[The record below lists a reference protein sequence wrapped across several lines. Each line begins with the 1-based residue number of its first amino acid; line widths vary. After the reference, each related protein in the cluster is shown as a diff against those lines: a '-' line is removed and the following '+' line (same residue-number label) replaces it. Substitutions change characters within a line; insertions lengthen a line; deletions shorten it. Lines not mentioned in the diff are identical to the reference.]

1 MNNEQRMLDEVK
13 RYLSDDTYD
22 YAMMIDGAW
31 GSGKTYFVKEVL
43 NKELNAIK
51 IRGINNRV
59 RYYSAC
65 GMESLGEFKETMIYD
80 LLERKADEIHD
91 IISQDLRANAA
102 AIADEDPE
110 DTSELKGPVEQVLET
125 KKKLVRDIIEEQREG
140 RQKRLASLKATR
152 AFRIAV
158 DIGGKMVTGLLKSK
172 VPFLGAVDARDYL
185 ADVEELQDYVFI
197 IDDIERC
204 SFSVAGLLGFINE
217 MVEHVHAKVILV
229 INEDALLRKQK
240 DPRFLGEYLDYL
252 GIKEKLVGTVLKYSS
267 DDPAVLDK
275 LIRGELEEGS
285 LFRNGM
291 LIRIPDFVEKME
303 SMKYHNLRT
312 FQFFLSRLKNIEE
325 QLKSA
330 EAGDETENA
339 ADGIGIRDD
348 VVENLLTELFDIC
361 LNFRIA
367 ATAAEKEYR
376 FKSLENYVKRG
387 ILDVERLKAEIRG

>member
-22 YAMMIDGAW
+22 YALMIDGAW
-31 GSGKTYFVKEVL
+31 GTGKTYFVKEVL

-51 IRGINNRV
+51 IRGLNNRV

-80 LLERKADEIHD
+80 LLERKVDEIHD
-91 IISQDLRANAA
+91 VVSQDMRAGSAA
-102 AIADEDPE
+102 AVEEDEDAPE
-110 DTSELKGPVEQVLET
+110 VKGPVEQVLET
-125 KKKLVRDIIEEQREG
+125 KKKLVREIIEEQRED
-140 RQKRLASLKATR
+140 RRKRIDSLKATR

-229 INEDALLRKQK
+229 INEEALLKKQK

-291 LIRIPDFVEKME
+291 LARTPDFVEKME

-330 EAGDETENA
+330 ETGDEIENA
-339 ADGIGIRDD
+339 ADGISIRDD

-361 LNFRIA
+361 LNFRTA
-367 ATAAEKEYR
+367 AAAAEKEYR

>member
-22 YAMMIDGAW
+22 YALMIDGAW

-80 LLERKADEIHD
+80 LLERKVDEIHD
-91 IISQDLRANAA
+91 VVSQDMRAGSAA
-102 AIADEDPE
+102 AVEEDEDAPE
-110 DTSELKGPVEQVLET
+110 VKGPVEQVLET
-125 KKKLVRDIIEEQREG
+125 RKKLVREIIEEQRED
-140 RQKRLASLKATR
+140 RRKRIDSLKATR

-229 INEDALLRKQK
+229 INEEALLKKQK

-275 LIRGELEEGS
+275 LIRGELAEGS
-285 LFRNGM
+285 LFRDGM
-291 LIRIPDFVEKME
+291 LARTPDFVEKME

-339 ADGIGIRDD
+339 ADGIDIRDD
-348 VVENLLTELFDIC
+348 VIENLLTELFDIC
-361 LNFRIA
+361 LNFRTA

>member
-80 LLERKADEIHD
+80 LLERKVDEIHD
-91 IISQDLRANAA
+91 VVSQDMRAGSAA
-102 AIADEDPE
+102 AVEEDEDAPE
-110 DTSELKGPVEQVLET
+110 VKGPVEQVLET
-125 KKKLVRDIIEEQREG
+125 RKKLVREIIEEQRED
-140 RQKRLASLKATR
+140 RRNRIDSLKATR

-172 VPFLGAVDARDYL
+172 VPFLGAVDPGDYL

-229 INEDALLRKQK
+229 INEEALLKKQK

-252 GIKEKLVGTVLKYSS
+252 GIREKLVGTVLKYSS

-291 LIRIPDFVEKME
+291 LVRIPDFVEKME

-339 ADGIGIRDD
+339 AAGIGICDD

>member
-80 LLERKADEIHD
+80 LLERKVDEIHD
-91 IISQDLRANAA
+91 VVSQDMRAGSAA
-102 AIADEDPE
+102 AVEEDEDAPE
-110 DTSELKGPVEQVLET
+110 VKGPVEQVLET
-125 KKKLVRDIIEEQREG
+125 RKKLVREIIEEQRED
-140 RQKRLASLKATR
+140 RRKRIDSLKATR

-229 INEDALLRKQK
+229 INEEALLKKQK

-275 LIRGELEEGS
+275 LIRGELAEGS

-291 LIRIPDFVEKME
+291 LARTPDFVEKME

-325 QLKSA
+325 QLKGA
-330 EAGDETENA
+330 ETGDETENA
-339 ADGIGIRDD
+339 ADGISIRDD
-348 VVENLLTELFDIC
+348 VAENLLTELFDIC
-361 LNFRIA
+361 LNFRTA
-367 ATAAEKEYR
+367 AAAAEKEYR